1 MTEQGIRENR
11 LRLRGRLC
19 SYLNASKVGV
29 KEPYTVCPNC
39 GEAAFL
45 REDRWSCSH
54 CGKGGDL
61 LDYVLV
67 QNPHMDE
74 GQAIRHI
81 CRLLG
86 LKITTLEAIPAKELM
101 DMEFS
106 TGGFLVERLL
116 GRGLYLLVGAS
127 KIGKSWMV
135 LGMAD
140 SISKGEPLWGLRTR
154 QTEVLYVSLED
165 TLSRIQQRLNLVTD
179 GEPGQVWLA
188 TEAELLGQ
196 GFEEQLTGF
205 LKQHPAVG
213 LVIIDTLQRI
223 REIRSDRYSY
233 AGDYETMT
241 ILKDIAD
248 RHGLSILVVHHTR
261 KEQSEDPFSMISGTT
276 GLLGCADGALILQ
289 RRSRLSE
296 EASLD
301 VTGRE
306 MEDLQLRLLF
316 DREKKRWR
324 FVEFGSDSYE
334 RQRDSLLLAVQ
345 ALVRREG
352 SWQGTATELAEALG
366 PELPQGANPSALS
379 RRLNAFRSALRD
391 DYGVDCSFR
400 REPGGGR
407 RTICLKAVS

>member
-1 MTEQGIRENR
+1 MTEQGVQEYR
-11 LRLRGRLC
+11 LRLRGRLRA
-19 SYLNASKVGV
+19 YLNASKVGF
-29 KEPYTVCPNC
+29 KEPFTVCPNC
-39 GEAAFL
+39 GEEAFL
-45 REDRWSCSH
+45 QEDRWSCRH
-54 CGKGGDL
+54 CGKGGDV
-61 LDYVLV
+61 LDYALQ

-86 LKITTLEAIPAKELM
+86 LKITTLEAIPAKQLL

-106 TGGFLVERLL
+106 TGGFLVERLM
-116 GRGLYLLVGAS
+116 GRGLYLLAGAS

-165 TLSRIQQRLNLVTD
+165 TAQRIQQRLELVTE
-179 GEPGQVWLA
+179 GEPGAVWLA
-188 TEAELLGQ
+188 TEAELLGR

-205 LKQHPAVG
+205 LDKHPEVG

-223 REIRSDRYSY
+223 REIRSDLYSY
-233 AGDYETMT
+233 AGDYEVMT
-241 ILKDIAD
+241 TLKTIAD
-248 RHGLSILVVHHTR
+248 RYGLTILVVHHTR
-261 KEQSEDPFSMISGTT
+261 KEQSEDAFNMISGTN

-306 MEDLQLRLLF
+306 MGDLQLRLLF
-316 DREKKRWR
+316 DRERKRWR

-334 RQRDSLLLAVQ
+334 QQRDSLLLAVQ

-352 SWQGTATELAEALG
+352 SWQGTATELAETLG
-366 PELPQGANPSALS
+366 PELPRGANPSALS
-379 RRLNAFRSALRD
+379 RRLNAFRFALRD
-391 DYGVDCSFR
+391 DYGVDCSFH
-400 REPGGGR
+400 REREGR
-407 RTICLKAVS
+407 IIYLRTASS